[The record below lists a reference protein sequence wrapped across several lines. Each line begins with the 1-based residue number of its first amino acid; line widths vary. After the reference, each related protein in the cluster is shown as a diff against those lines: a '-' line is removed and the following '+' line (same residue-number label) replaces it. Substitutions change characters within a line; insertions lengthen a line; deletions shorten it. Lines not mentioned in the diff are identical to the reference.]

1 MYCQGKFDS
10 CGPFCYECAFHMK
23 ECQGHPD
30 YQMYDGKWMTV
41 EAAFLVDQTKEESDE
56 G

>member
-1 MYCQGKFDS
+1 MKCQGKFDS

-30 YQMYDGKWMTV
+30 WAMVDGKWMRGH
-41 EAAFLVDQTKEESDE
+41 EAAMLEQEESDE